1 MQGAR
6 RAPLALAQ
14 VVACCIDACCID
26 ARNMKAC
33 SALCACNASS
43 HSACVFAAAFATRKV
58 AGRERRHEEA
68 TRTAPEPAEPYG
80 PRRCGGP
87 EHTAGLS
94 ISVGQRTLAHNRT
107 K

>member
-1 MQGAR
+1 MTPPIT
-6 RAPLALAQ
+6 RAPTGRPLHLPSFRGMPFR
-14 VVACCIDACCID
+14 VSF
-26 ARNMKAC
+26 
-33 SALCACNASS
+33 SAAGP
-43 HSACVFAAAFATRKV
+43 KV

-94 ISVGQRTLAHNRT
+94 MSVGQWTRS
-107 K
+107 

>member
-1 MQGAR
+1 ML
-6 RAPLALAQ
+6 RALREQRQFA
-14 VVACCIDACCID
+14 
-26 ARNMKAC
+26 
-33 SALCACNASS
+33 
-43 HSACVFAAAFATRKV
+43 ACVCFAAAYATRKV

-94 ISVGQRTLAHNRT
+94 KSGGQRTSHNGR
-107 K
+107 KWSIDLFQASPKSFRSQPYKWWI

>member
-1 MQGAR
+1 SSAKPR
-6 RAPLALAQ
+6 SSSTCSCAAN
-14 VVACCIDACCID
+14 DACGCAAND
-26 ARNMKAC
+26 ATNNMG
-33 SALCACNASS
+33 ALLAPYASTS
-43 HSACVFAAAFATRKV
+43 QFSLRRLPKV

-94 ISVGQRTLAHNRT
+94 MSVGRRSTHNNR

>member
-1 MQGAR
+1 MRLYR
-6 RAPLALAQ
+6 RCRETEEGCKP
-14 VVACCIDACCID
+14 
-26 ARNMKAC
+26 
-33 SALCACNASS
+33 
-43 HSACVFAAAFATRKV
+43 KV

-94 ISVGQRTLAHNRT
+94 MSVGRWTTH
-107 K
+107 